1 MKVTRELVD
10 SVAHLARLD
19 LDAAEREAALRDLTR
34 ILDYVDALSALDTD
48 GVQPMSHALRLQNV
62 LRADES
68 APSMAAQDVL
78 QNAPER
84 KDGCFLAPR
93 AVE

>member
-1 MKVTRELVD
+1 MHTGFG
-10 SVAHLARLD
+10 VAAGAPGGGWFVVAAAR
-19 LDAAEREAALRDLTR
+19 APALRDLTR

-48 GVQPMSHALRLQNV
+48 GVQPMSHALRLQIV
-62 LRADES
+62 LRADEP